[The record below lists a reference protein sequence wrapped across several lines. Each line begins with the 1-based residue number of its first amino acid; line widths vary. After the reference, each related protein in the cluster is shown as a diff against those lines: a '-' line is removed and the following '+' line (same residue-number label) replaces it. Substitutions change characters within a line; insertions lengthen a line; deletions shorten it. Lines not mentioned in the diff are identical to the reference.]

1 MCPWTLPSGLCSIG
15 FAYGATTR
23 ATKILHSNRL
33 ARIAYQPVTIS
44 LVNDP
49 GETTNLVDPNDPG
62 YREIRAAL
70 ESKILQ
76 QMKTLSD
83 PAYASMLAEDGK

>member
-1 MCPWTLPSGLCSIG
+1 MRGYRTPRWKAVRD
-15 FAYGATTR
+15 FANPGR
-23 ATKILHSNRL
+23 AEF
-33 ARIAYQPVTIS
+33 YD

-49 GETTNLVDPNDPG
+49 SETTNLVDPNDPG

-83 PAYASMLAEDGK
+83 PVYASMLAEDGK